1 MANLELRVALHFESV
16 VPQQY
21 DNQKTTSR
29 CKAEHQKS
37 GYSCTTKENDCASAE
52 KDTHGSRQTRGQSC
66 PKETDPIKIKI
77 GSSSLSQDFH
87 GLLAQCSRCRA
98 PASLTSGRLSFFYL
112 YLIYLPS
119 PTPGARLPYC

>member
-77 GSSSLSQDFH
+77 GSSSLSQHFH
-87 GLLAQCSRCRA
+87 GLLAQCSPYKGLRA
-98 PASLTSGRLSFFYL
+98 LLPAAFLSSTS
-112 YLIYLPS
+112 I
-119 PTPGARLPYC
+119 